1 LAAMARKK
9 RQTALKEEAPEVPS
23 DRDQFAKERLEH
35 EILAAA
41 ENSVESP
48 VNAARPT
55 ATQTIVTQ
63 HQPRFAAIRGI
74 HLSRL
79 QIVLAVC
86 IFLTVMVLLYGLSK
100 SLSGPRAGLA
110 AVTAEQQI
118 TADGQPDTSEQ
129 AFDLEMSAVD
139 SEQLAPSG
147 IKKPELAFASTEPL
161 SLRVADNYYLQGD
174 FAKAYVAYKQLL
186 QSLSGTDQEALRD
199 FLELKMAFCV
209 RKAERATQA
218 DRMLRS
224 VAQSRFA
231 VIAAVA
237 KYYQCMDLIQN
248 KHYLQAAS
256 KAYQIIALLD
266 AVDYDRD
273 WALSLQRDCSF
284 LVPECLTRNVLA
296 LCDADTE
303 LPAQLF
309 SSLRD
314 VDPFIGL
321 GKAQLLRFLNSGS
334 DQLSRALLGPQ
345 VRKIEHTDGTVRWQ
359 VICYGA
365 SVEELLARF
374 ANNAGLEIRW
384 ICRSDST
391 AEERAVLGTPCGES
405 VQKRPVCLYFSTA
418 TPLQLVTVAAGCAG
432 LLARIYPPAAGEDNQ
447 VVEILDPSDYSS
459 LSEHVTVLAEEA
471 IPLWRRLLLT
481 SNTFERIPNIHF
493 ALGLLQAQRGRPSD
507 AIAEFKLVANRF
519 ANTPFAPYALLH
531 ASKLKVDLRDYS
543 GARDDFKQLVEQ
555 YPDTEF
561 SHEAC
566 LFLADAT
573 MKAGLF
579 AEAASTYRKVYNLS
593 LSAQAQTASALGAGR
608 CFYET
613 KEYEAAARWLKRY
626 LSLSDDHK
634 SKDFSVAS
642 FLLGKAYLA
651 LGKPQQACNAFQRA
665 LDGPLP
671 REQHIEAISALVEAH
686 IQQDCLVDAINVLE
700 NTGAWQFSQRES
712 IEVLLLKARIFRSMG
727 LFNKAMAVLADR
739 AEYLPDP
746 ELKARVHFEMTKCY
760 IAKGQ
765 WERAYKSLSSILVI
779 VEPGPFAQE
788 VEYELAQV
796 SLKLS
801 RVAQTIAICSRI
813 LKSAPSETVR
823 KKVSDLLARAYTQQK
838 DYDGAALALLSE
850 HDQ

>member
-1 LAAMARKK
+1 MAAMARKK

-129 AFDLEMSAVD
+129 AFDLEISAMD
-139 SEQLAPSG
+139 SDQLAPSG
-147 IKKPELAFASTEPL
+147 IKKPEYEFASAEPL
-161 SLRVADNYYLQGD
+161 SLKVADDYYLQGNW
-174 FAKAYVAYKQLL
+174 AKAYAAYKQLL
-186 QSLSGTDQEALRD
+186 QNVSSTDQEALRD
-199 FLELKMAFCV
+199 FLKLKMAFCV

-231 VIAAVA
+231 VIAAMA
-237 KYYQCMDLIQN
+237 KYYQCMDLIKN
-248 KHYLQAAS
+248 KQYLQAAS

-273 WALSLQRDCSF
+273 WALSLQRDCFF

-296 LCDADTE
+296 FCDADTE
-303 LPAQLF
+303 LPAQFF
-309 SSLRD
+309 SSLRE
-314 VDPFIGL
+314 VDPFIGPE
-321 GKAQLLRFLNSGS
+321 KAQLLRFLNSGS
-334 DQLSRALLGPQ
+334 DQLNKALLGPQ
-345 VRKIEHTDGTVRWQ
+345 VRKVEHTDGTVRWQ

-365 SVEELLARF
+365 SIEELLARF

-384 ICRSDST
+384 ICEPAT
-391 AEERAVLGTPCGES
+391 PTEERAES
-405 VQKRPVCLYFSTA
+405 VQKRAVYLYMSAT
-418 TPLQLVTVAAGCAG
+418 TPLQFVTVAAGCAG
-432 LLARIYPPAAGEDNQ
+432 LLARIYPPEADEDNQ

-459 LSEHVTVLAEEA
+459 LSENVTLLAEEA

-481 SNTFERIPNIHF
+481 SNTYERIPNIHF
-493 ALGLLQAQRGRPSD
+493 ALGLLQAQRGRQSD

-543 GARDDFKQLVEQ
+543 GARNDFKQLVEQ

-838 DYDGAALALLSE
+838 DYDGAALALLGE

>member
-1 LAAMARKK
+1 LADMARKK

-55 ATQTIVTQ
+55 VTQTIVTQ

-86 IFLTVMVLLYGLSK
+86 IFLTAMVLLYGLSK

-118 TADGQPDTSEQ
+118 IADGQLDTSEQ

-139 SEQLAPSG
+139 SEQLAPSE
-147 IKKPELAFASTEPL
+147 IKKPESEFASTEPL
-161 SLRVADNYYLQGD
+161 SLKVAENYYLQGD
-174 FAKAYVAYKQLL
+174 WAKAYAAYRQLL

-231 VIAAVA
+231 VVAAVA
-237 KYYQCMDLIQN
+237 KYHQCMNLIQN
-248 KHYLQAAS
+248 KQYLQAAS
-256 KAYQIIALLD
+256 KAYQTIALLD
-266 AVDYDRD
+266 AVDYDRN
-273 WALSLQRDCSF
+273 WALSLQRDCYF
-284 LVPECLTRNVLA
+284 LVSECLTRNVLA

-309 SSLRD
+309 SSLRE

-321 GKAQLLRFLNSGS
+321 GEAQLRSFLNSGS
-334 DQLSRALLGPQ
+334 DQLSKALLGPQ
-345 VRKIEHTDGTVRWQ
+345 VRKVEHTDGTVRWQ

-384 ICRSDST
+384 ICEPAT
-391 AEERAVLGTPCGES
+391 LTEERAES
-405 VQKRPVCLYFSTA
+405 VQKRVVYLYMSAT

-493 ALGLLQAQRGRPSD
+493 ALGLLQAQLGRPSD

-566 LFLADAT
+566 LCLADAT

-593 LSAQAQTASALGAGR
+593 LSMQAQTASALGAGR

-613 KEYEAAARWLKRY
+613 KEYEAAVRWLNRY

-665 LDGPLP
+665 LGGPLP
-671 REQHIEAISALVEAH
+671 REQHIEAVSALVEGY
-686 IQQDCLVDAINVLE
+686 IQQGRLIDALSVLE

-727 LFNKAMAVLADR
+727 LVDKAMALLADR

-746 ELKARVHFEMTKCY
+746 ELKARVHFEMTECY

-765 WERAYKSLSSILVI
+765 WEQAYKSLSSILVI
-779 VEPGPFAQE
+779 VEPSPFAQE

-838 DYDGAALALLSE
+838 DYDGAALALLGE
-850 HDQ
+850 QDQ

>member
-9 RQTALKEEAPEVPS
+9 RKTALKEEAPKAPS
-23 DRDQFAKERLEH
+23 DREQIAEECSEH
-35 EILAAA
+35 KILAKA

-48 VNAARPT
+48 VDADQST
-55 ATQTIVTQ
+55 KTQTIVSQ
-63 HQPRFAAIRGI
+63 HRPLFAAIRSI

-79 QIVLAVC
+79 QIVLVVC
-86 IFLTVMVLLYGLSK
+86 IFLTAIVLFYGLSK

-110 AVTAEQQI
+110 AVTTEQQK
-118 TADGQPDTSEQ
+118 TTGDQPDISEQ
-129 AFDLEMSAVD
+129 AIDLEMSTLD
-139 SEQLAPSG
+139 SEQLVPSE
-147 IKKPELAFASTEPL
+147 IKEPESGFASTEPL
-161 SLRVADNYYLQGD
+161 SLKVADDYYLQGD
-174 FAKAYVAYKQLL
+174 WAKAYAAYKQLL
-186 QSLSGTDQEALRD
+186 QNLSSTDQKALRD
-199 FLELKMAFCV
+199 FLKLKMALCV

-218 DRMLRS
+218 ERMLRS
-224 VAQSRFA
+224 AAQSRFA
-231 VIAAVA
+231 VVAAMA

-248 KHYLQAAS
+248 KKYLQASS

-266 AVDYDRD
+266 AVDYDRG
-273 WALSLQRDCSF
+273 WALSLQQDCFF
-284 LVPECLTRNVLA
+284 LVPECLTRNVLE
-296 LCDADTE
+296 LCDADKE
-303 LPAQLF
+303 LPNRLF
-309 SSLRD
+309 SNLKE

-321 GKAQLLRFLNSGS
+321 GKEQLLRFLNSGS
-334 DQLSRALLGPQ
+334 DQLSKALLGPQ
-345 VRKIEHTDGTVRWQ
+345 VRKIERTDGTVRWQ

-365 SVEELLARF
+365 SIEELLARF
-374 ANNAGLEIRW
+374 ANNAGLEIKW
-384 ICRSDST
+384 ICGSASL
-391 AEERAVLGTPCGES
+391 AEERSEN

-432 LLARIYPPAAGEDNQ
+432 LLARMKDNQ

-459 LSEHVTVLAEEA
+459 LSEHVTLLAEEA

-481 SNTFERIPNIHF
+481 SNNSERIPNIHF
-493 ALGLLQAQRGRPSD
+493 ALGLLQAQRDRPSD

-519 ANTPFAPYALLH
+519 ANTAFAPYALLH

-543 GARDDFKQLVEQ
+543 GARNDFKQLVEQ

-593 LSAQAQTASALGAGR
+593 LSVQAQSASALGAGR

-613 KEYEAAARWLKRY
+613 EEYEAAARWLKRY
-626 LSLSDDHK
+626 LSLSGDSE

-651 LGKPQQACNAFQRA
+651 LGKSQQACSAFQQA

-671 REQHIEAISALVEAH
+671 KEQHIEAISALVEAY
-686 IQQDCLVDAINVLE
+686 IQQDRLVDAISVLE

-712 IEVLLLKARIFRSMG
+712 VEVLLLKARIFRSMG
-727 LFNKAMAVLADR
+727 LVDKAMAVLADR
-739 AEYLPDP
+739 ADYLPDP
-746 ELKARVHFEMTKCY
+746 ELKARIHFEMTKCY
-760 IAKGQ
+760 IERCQ
-765 WERAYKSLSSILVI
+765 WERAHKSLSSILVI
-779 VEPGPFAQE
+779 IEPGPFAHE

-796 SLKLS
+796 SLKLN

-813 LKSAPSETVR
+813 LKSAPSETIR
-823 KKVSDLLARAYTQQK
+823 KKTSDLLARAYTQQK
-838 DYDGAALALLSE
+838 DYDGAALALLGE
-850 HDQ
+850 QNQ